1 MKRRTAL
8 GRKWLLPLALLL
20 LYPAVVAAASSA
32 RISVVDDAGL
42 EVAGFSIQPHE
53 QWCLLWNHSVTGFT
67 VRDCFVFDPP
77 RLVLDSSHQPDFAAG
92 LGHIVGRGTML
103 SDSAGG
109 YRIESIN
116 EPLPGN
122 RLRLRVGAP
131 SVDHRIEF
139 HSESISLSE
148 RAAQR
153 AVEIRL
159 VMPTRP

>member
-1 MKRRTAL
+1 MAL
-8 GRKWLLPLALLL
+8 GRKWLLPLALFLSC
-20 LYPAVVAAASSA
+20 PAIVTAASSA

-53 QWCLLWNHSVTGFT
+53 QWCLLWNHSVAGFT
-67 VRDCFVFDPP
+67 VRDCFVYDPP

-92 LGHIVGRGTML
+92 LGHVIGRGTML
-103 SDSAGG
+103 SDSTGG

-116 EPLPGN
+116 EPMPGN

-139 HSESISLSE
+139 QGGSISLSE
-148 RAAQR
+148 LAGQR
-153 AVEIRL
+153 VVEIRL
-159 VMPTRP
+159 VTPIGS